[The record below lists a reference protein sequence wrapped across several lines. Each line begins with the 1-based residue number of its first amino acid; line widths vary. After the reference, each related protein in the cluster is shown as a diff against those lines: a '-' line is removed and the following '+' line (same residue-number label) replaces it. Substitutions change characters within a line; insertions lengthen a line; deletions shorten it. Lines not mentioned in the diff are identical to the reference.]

1 MPLPDDPEDAD
12 PGLARERTRLAWA
25 RTAIGFAA
33 VGAAMLRKELVP
45 GLIVLA
51 LTPVVWGVGRFAS
64 HAPRPGPRPGRLL
77 VVTVTITAVA
87 ALAAAA
93 ALLGP
98 APGSLRELIHG

>member
-1 MPLPDDPEDAD
+1 VLLPDEPEDAD

-51 LTPVVWGVGRFAS
+51 LTPLVWGVGRFAS
-64 HAPRPGPRPGRLL
+64 HTPRPGRLL
-77 VVTVTITAVA
+77 LVTVTITTVA
-87 ALAAAA
+87 ALAALA